1 LLVRFSINV
10 YPKINKKSYSTKKN
24 MIENQEEHSLYEF
37 SSLEDESWTTHLFYL
52 KEKFLTIKLIKK
64 NEEHTYI
71 FIF

>member
-1 LLVRFSINV
+1 
-10 YPKINKKSYSTKKN
+10 